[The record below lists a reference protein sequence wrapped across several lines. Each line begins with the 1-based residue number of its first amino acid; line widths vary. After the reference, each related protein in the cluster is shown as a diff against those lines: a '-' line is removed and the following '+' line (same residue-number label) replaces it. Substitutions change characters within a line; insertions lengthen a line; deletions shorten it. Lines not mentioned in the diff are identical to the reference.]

1 MKTVGIIAEYNPFH
15 NGHLYHITEAKRLT
29 NADFAVVI
37 MSGNFVQRGT
47 PAILD
52 KYSRTKM
59 ALACG
64 ADLVFELPVQYATA
78 TAELFAHG
86 AVSLLNSLGFVDYL
100 CFGSEHTT
108 LSDYQKLAQL
118 LENPPLE
125 LKKLLEDYQKQNISY
140 PVARSKAIHAFLA
153 KEENLDIL
161 SFLSKPNT
169 ILGIAYLQ
177 ALLRLGSNIT
187 PVILKRTDK
196 GYHSFELKNSIASAS
211 GIRKAY
217 QEQKSL
223 YSLSD
228 YIPDAVFSILK
239 KQEKKTFPIEINDFS
254 SLLYYKLLSNPPKE
268 RYTDITMDFWN
279 RIYKSYNYCTSF
291 SQLCDIIKCKN
302 LVYSSICRNL
312 LHILLDTSTPD
323 KTDNPEYLRLLG
335 FKKEASWLLN
345 AKRQASNP
353 PLIPI
358 ITKVADA
365 KKILSAK
372 DYTLFEEDIKASH
385 LYNHICHEKFGY
397 CVKPE
402 YQQGPII
409 L

>member
-15 NGHLYHITEAKRLT
+15 NGHFYHIAEAKRLT
-29 NADFAVVI
+29 NADFAIVV

-59 ALACG
+59 ALSCG

-86 AVSLLNSLGFVDYL
+86 AVALLNSLGFVDSL
-100 CFGSEHTT
+100 CFGSEHTI

-118 LENPPLE
+118 LEEPPKEFKE
-125 LKKLLEDYQKQNISY
+125 LLFHYQKQDNSY
-140 PVARSKAIHAFLA
+140 PIARSKALHAYYE
-153 KEENLDIL
+153 KEQDMGIL
-161 SFLSKPNT
+161 SFLSQPNT
-169 ILGIAYLQ
+169 ILGIAYIQ
-177 ALLRLGSNIT
+177 ALLRLHSNIA

-196 GYHSFELKNSIASAS
+196 GYHSTELENSIASAS

-217 QEQKSL
+217 QEQNSL
-223 YSLSD
+223 SALSD
-228 YIPDAVFSILK
+228 YFPAPVFSILK
-239 KQEKKTFPIEINDFS
+239 NREKKTFPLEMNDFS
-254 SLLYYKLLSNPPKE
+254 SLLYYRLNSNPPKE
-268 RYTDITMDFWN
+268 RYTDISIDFWN
-279 RIYKSYNYCTSF
+279 RIYKSYDYCTSF
-291 SQLCDIIKCKN
+291 SKLCDTIKSKN
-302 LVYSSICRNL
+302 LVYTSVCRNL

-323 KTDNPEYLRLLG
+323 KKDIPGYLRLLG
-335 FKKEASWLLN
+335 LRKEASWLLN
-345 AKRQASNP
+345 SGRQASNRP
-353 PLIPI
+353 SVPI

-365 KKILSAK
+365 KNLLSAK
-372 DYTLFEEDIKASH
+372 EYALFEEDIRATH

-397 CVKPE
+397 CAKTE